1 MSGFKVITL
10 NGPVGK
16 SIVRRSG
23 HEKVTGTATFTAEWP
38 VNGLLHAVAVP
49 RNVARGKVKSIDT
62 SVAESMPGVRL
73 VLTQKNLPKFTRV
86 KTMNESNQSTNYPS
100 HLFPAAEDEAF
111 FAGQYMAAV
120 VAESFEDAR
129 DAALAVKI
137 DYEVGEHVTDID
149 AAPADERPDDLF
161 GSPAV
166 ITRGDAEKQFEAAE
180 VKIDSEYPTFGNH
193 HNPIEPHATIAQW
206 SEKDGKPF
214 LTVYDSS
221 QGLAISQK
229 TYAQLFGL
237 SPEQVRVVC
246 KFIGGAFGSK
256 GAMWPQAVLA
266 CFCAKAVG
274 APVKIEVTRGQMYG
288 GTGHRTPM
296 RQRVQIGATSD
307 GKITSIIHSGV
318 ASVAVKDLYD
328 EAFTMATRMMYQ
340 TESLRLDQRRC
351 RLNSQVPTFMR
362 APAETPG
369 MFALESAIDE
379 LAYELKMDPIELRK
393 LNEPEQDLL
402 DSKPFSGRLLLDC
415 LKRGGDTFGWQAGH
429 QLPRQ
434 KKDGNW
440 LIGQGVAA
448 ATYPAFF
455 FPTQAKLTW
464 NADGRVLI
472 SCCSQEMGTGTAT
485 VQSQLVAD
493 VLGIPVNRVSMDLGD
508 TDLPPGGISGG
519 SATTGSVGGA
529 LLDSMKD
536 LKSKLI
542 ELLPETSPIRKADA
556 NEITIRSRKLTMAGD
571 TIDIEELL
579 TETHKRSVSGS
590 GKFTPSKDGEYA
602 AHSFGAQFVE
612 VAVDEKLGLVRL
624 RRMLGCFACGT
635 ILNARTGRSQFMGGM
650 IMGVG
655 HAMQEATHWDHRY
668 GRITNDNLAEYHV
681 PVNADIPDIEILW
694 IDTPDFNA
702 SPIGAKGIGEIGIT
716 GVAAAIANA
725 VFNAT
730 GRRVRE
736 LPLTPASVMATA

>member
-100 HLFPAAEDEAF
+100 HLFRAAEDEAF

-214 LTVYDSS
+214 LTVYDTS

-274 APVKIEVTRGQMYG
+274 ALVKIEVTRGQMYG

-318 ASVAVKDLYD
+318 ASVAVKDVYD

-340 TESLRLDQRRC
+340 AESLRLDQRRC

-529 LLDSMKD
+529 LLDSIKD

-542 ELLPETSPIRKADA
+542 ELLPEDSPIRKADA
-556 NEITIRSRKLTMAGD
+556 NEITIRSGKLTMAGD

>member
-1 MSGFKVITL
+1 MTGFEVITL

-49 RNVARGKVKSIDT
+49 SNVARGKVKSVDT

-86 KTMNESNQSTNYPS
+86 KTMNESKQSTNYPS
-100 HLFPAAEDEAF
+100 HLFPAAEDEVF

-149 AAPADERPDDLF
+149 VSPADDRPDDLF

-166 ITRGDAEKQFEAAE
+166 ITKGDAEKQFESAK

-193 HNPIEPHATIAQW
+193 HNPIEAHATIAEW
-206 SEKDGKPF
+206 SEKEGKPF
-214 LTVYDSS
+214 LTVYETS
-221 QGLAISQK
+221 QGLAMSQK
-229 TYAQLFGL
+229 TYAQLFDL
-237 SPEQVRVVC
+237 SPNQVRVVC

-256 GAMWPQAVLA
+256 GGMWPQAVLA
-266 CFCAKAVG
+266 CLCAKSVG
-274 APVKIEVTRGQMYG
+274 APVKIEVTRRQMYG

-296 RQRVQIGATSD
+296 RQRVQIGATPE

-318 ASVAVKDLYD
+318 ASVAVKDVYD
-328 EAFTMATRMMYQ
+328 EAFTMPTRIMYQ
-340 TESLRLDQRRC
+340 TESLRLDQKRC
-351 RLNSQVPTFMR
+351 RLNSQIPTFMR

-369 MFALESAIDE
+369 MFAIESAIDE
-379 LAYELKMDPIELRK
+379 LAYELKMDPIELRR
-393 LNEPEQDLL
+393 LNEPEKDLL
-402 DSKPFSGRLLLDC
+402 DRKPFSGRLLLDC
-415 LKRGGDTFGWQAGH
+415 LKRGGETFGWQAGH
-429 QLPRQ
+429 QIPRQ

-440 LIGQGVAA
+440 LLGHGVAA

-493 VLGIPVNRVSMDLGD
+493 LLGIPFHRVSMDLGD

-519 SATTGSVGGA
+519 SATTGSLGGA
-529 LLDSMKD
+529 LLESIKD
-536 LKSKLI
+536 LKLKLI
-542 ELLPETSPIRKADA
+542 ELLPVNSPMRKADA
-556 NEITIRSRKLTMAGD
+556 NRVAIRNGKLTMNGG
-571 TIDIEELL
+571 TIDIEDLL
-579 TETHKRSVSGS
+579 TETHKRSVTGS
-590 GKFTPSKDGEYA
+590 GKFAPAKDGEYA

-612 VAVDEKLGLVRL
+612 VAVDEKLGLLRL

-635 ILNARTGRSQFMGGM
+635 ILNARTGRSQFIGGM

-730 GRRVRE
+730 GRRVRG
-736 LPLTPASVMATA
+736 LPITPASLMATA

>member
-1 MSGFKVITL
+1 MTGFEAITL

-49 RNVARGKVKSIDT
+49 SNVARGKVKSVDT

-86 KTMNESNQSTNYPS
+86 KTMNESKQSTNYPS
-100 HLFPAAEDEAF
+100 HLFPAAEDEVF

-149 AAPADERPDDLF
+149 VSPADERPDDLF

-166 ITRGDAEKQFEAAE
+166 ITKGDAEKQFEAAK

-193 HNPIEPHATIAQW
+193 HNPIEAHATIAEW
-206 SEKDGKPF
+206 SEKEGKPF
-214 LTVYDSS
+214 LTVYETS

-229 TYAQLFGL
+229 TYAQLFDL
-237 SPEQVRVVC
+237 SPNQVRVVC

-256 GAMWPQAVLA
+256 GGMWPQAVLA
-266 CFCAKAVG
+266 CLCAKAVG

-296 RQRVQIGATSD
+296 RQRVQIGATPE

-318 ASVAVKDLYD
+318 ASVAVKDVYD
-328 EAFTMATRMMYQ
+328 EAFTMPTRIMYQ
-340 TESLRLDQRRC
+340 TESLRLDQKRC
-351 RLNSQVPTFMR
+351 RLNSQIPTFMR

-369 MFALESAIDE
+369 MFAIESAIDE
-379 LAYELKMDPIELRK
+379 LAYELKIDPIELRR
-393 LNEPEQDLL
+393 LNEPEKDLL
-402 DSKPFSGRLLLDC
+402 ERKPFSGRLLLDC
-415 LKRGGDTFGWQAGH
+415 LKRGGETFGWQAGH
-429 QLPRQ
+429 QIPRQ

-440 LIGQGVAA
+440 LLGHGVAA

-493 VLGIPVNRVSMDLGD
+493 LLGIPFHRVSMDLGD

-519 SATTGSVGGA
+519 SATTGSLGGA
-529 LLDSMKD
+529 LLESIKD
-536 LKSKLI
+536 LKLKLI
-542 ELLPETSPIRKADA
+542 ELLPVNSPMRKADA
-556 NEITIRSRKLTMAGD
+556 NRVAIRNGKLTMNGG
-571 TIDIEELL
+571 TIDIEDLL
-579 TETHKRSVSGS
+579 TETHKRSVTGS
-590 GKFTPSKDGEYA
+590 GKFAPAKDGEYA

-612 VAVDEKLGLVRL
+612 VAVDEKLGLLRL

-635 ILNARTGRSQFMGGM
+635 ILNARTGRSQFIGGM

-730 GRRVRE
+730 GRRVRG
-736 LPLTPASVMATA
+736 LPITPASLMATA